1 MNELPDT
8 PVGLRFS
15 HLLQML
21 SDPEKISSAQLSE
34 MFHPNFLKAVG
45 SADALSSILRSW
57 AVQFAPF
64 DLSIHDEQSA
74 ELLIVVEITS
84 SEGKA
89 VIITCTVDATEPHLI
104 TGLISRPK
112 PRDISSLDEVE
123 DLLSYHGA
131 AGLSTAVIVNGQI
144 AWARGWGVTDST
156 NPAPITPETILQCGS
171 ISKAVTALAALR
183 MVDQGALD
191 LDTDVNELLTSWRV
205 PEVGGWQPVITIRDL
220 LTHASGL
227 TIWGFQGYEL
237 GAPIPSLVQVLDG
250 SGNTPPIRSE
260 ALPGLMWRY
269 SGGGFTVLQQAMVDV
284 SGTPFPDLLAELL
297 LQPLE
302 MNDSTFEQPIPDSW
316 EAHTAS
322 GHAGGQPIGG
332 RWRLHPEMAAAGL
345 WTTASDLARFLL
357 AVVASH
363 SGRPDALLSKRMTEE
378 MLTGRDLAPEMGLGV
393 FLGGSGAVRT
403 FGHGG
408 ANAGFTGNARSTS
421 DGSFGLV
428 ALSNS
433 NEGLAAIIDLSRF
446 LAKEHGV
453 PEMLSVG
460 TMSQE
465 AQAAMLRAAPIEHR
479 DPAPVPRHRIDAHVG
494 EYQTIHDQTLRVEPH
509 EEMISLRV
517 GGQNPLPLYPHS
529 SEEWVSRAIDVRVE
543 FGNDLLRLHQLGQIV
558 EAKKLL

>member
-1 MNELPDT
+1 MSELPDT

-15 HLLQML
+15 QLLKVL
-21 SDPEKISSAQLSE
+21 SDPQKISSAQLSE
-34 MFHPNFLKAVG
+34 MFHPNFLRAVG
-45 SADALSSILRSW
+45 SPETLAGVLRSW
-57 AVQFAPF
+57 ADQFSPF
-64 DLSIHDEQSA
+64 DLSIQREQSA
-74 ELLIVVEITS
+74 ELLIVVEITG

-89 VIITCTVDATEPHLI
+89 VIVTCTVDATEPHLI

-123 DLLSYHGA
+123 DLLRYHGA
-131 AGLSTAVIVNGQI
+131 AGLSAAVIVNGQI
-144 AWARGWGVTDST
+144 AWARGWGLMDASL
-156 NPAPITPETILQCGS
+156 PDPITPETILQCGS

-183 MVDQGALD
+183 MVDQGTLD
-191 LDTDVNELLTSWRV
+191 FDTDVNEVLTSWRV
-205 PEVGGWQPVITIRDL
+205 PQVGGWQPVITIRDL

-250 SGNTPPIRSE
+250 AGNTPPIRSE
-260 ALPGLMWRY
+260 AIPGLMWRY
-269 SGGGFTVLQQAMVDV
+269 SGGGFSVLQQAMMDV
-284 SGTPFPDLLAELL
+284 SGSSFPDLLAELV

-302 MNDSTFEQPIPDSW
+302 MNDSTFEQPIPDRW
-316 EAHTAS
+316 VERTAS
-322 GHAGGQPIGG
+322 GHAGGQPING
-332 RWRLHPEMAAAGL
+332 RWRLHPEMAPAGL

-363 SGRPDALLSKRMTEE
+363 SGRPDALLSKGMAEE

-408 ANAGFTGNARSTS
+408 ANAGFTANARSTT
-421 DGSFGLV
+421 DGSLGLV
-428 ALSNS
+428 AMSNS

-460 TMSQE
+460 SMSQE
-465 AQAAMLRAAPIEHR
+465 AQAAMMRAVPIEHR
-479 DPAPVPRHRIDAHVG
+479 EPAPVPRNRIDAHLG
-494 EYQTIHDQTLRVEPH
+494 EYQTIHDQTLHVEPL

-517 GGQNPLPLYPHS
+517 EGQNPLPLYPHS

-543 FGNDLLRLHQLGQIV
+543 FGDNLLRLHQLGQII
-558 EAKKLL
+558 EAKKLP

>member
-1 MNELPDT
+1 MNDLPDT
-8 PVGLRFS
+8 PAGLRFS
-15 HLLQML
+15 HLLKVL

-34 MFHPNFLKAVG
+34 MFHPNFLRAVG
-45 SADALSSILRSW
+45 SSEVLAGILRSW
-57 AVQFAPF
+57 ADQFAPF

-89 VIITCTVDATEPHLI
+89 VIITCSVDGTEPHLI

-112 PRDISSLDEVE
+112 PRDISSLDEVD
-123 DLLSYHGA
+123 DLLRYHGA
-131 AGLSTAVIVNGQI
+131 AGLSAAVIVNGEI
-144 AWARGWGVTDST
+144 AWTRGWGLMDSSL
-156 NPAPITPETILQCGS
+156 PDPIRPETILQCGS
-171 ISKAVTALAALR
+171 ISKAVTSLGALR

-205 PEVGGWQPVITIRDL
+205 PEVGGWQAVITVRDL
-220 LTHASGL
+220 LTHSSGL

-237 GAPIPSLVQVLDG
+237 GVPIPSLVQVLDG
-250 SGNTPPIRSE
+250 SGNTSPIRSE

-269 SGGGFTVLQQAMVDV
+269 SGGGFSVLQQVMMDV
-284 SGTPFPDLLAELL
+284 SASSFPDLLEELVL
-297 LQPLE
+297 RPLE
-302 MNDSTFEQPIPDSW
+302 MNDSTFEQPIPKRW
-316 EAHTAS
+316 EARAAS
-322 GHAGGQPIGG
+322 GHAGGQPISG

-363 SGRPDALLSKRMTEE
+363 SGRPDALLSERMADE
-378 MLTGRDLAPEMGLGV
+378 MLTGRDVAPAMGLGV

-408 ANAGFTGNARSTS
+408 ANAGFTGNALSTT
-421 DGSFGLV
+421 DGSLGLV

-433 NEGLAAIIDLSRF
+433 NEGPAAIIDLFRF

-460 TMSQE
+460 SMSQE
-465 AQAAMLRAAPIEHR
+465 AQAAMMRAGPIEHR
-479 DPAPVPRHRIDAHVG
+479 EPASVPRNRIDAHVG
-494 EYQTIHDQTLRVEPH
+494 EYQTIHNQTLRVEPH

-543 FGNDLLRLHQLGQIV
+543 FGDDLLRLHQLGQIV
-558 EAKKLL
+558 EAKKLP